1 MAAASIRKA
10 VGSSLRARSLT
21 LANEKLAPTAARLN
35 MKLAVLAM
43 LSRVL
48 VFAVA
53 IAARNTL
60 PMRPCTQCWDIG
72 VPFVNLFSRWDSAY
86 YANIAMLGY
95 PHQITARWAFFPGYP
110 ILIGMLGRFLTIT
123 VQLKL
128 VPAVYLAGFLVSNL
142 AFFGAVFYLSRL
154 STMIL
159 NNRRLAFISA
169 ALLAFYPA
177 GVFLSAVCSDSL
189 FLLLT
194 ISSLYYCWRDN
205 LGRSAALGFLASL
218 TRPVGVL
225 LVAPIAYKLLQ
236 DSSRRNASRSY
247 LPAVG
252 IMLGFLSFVAYSQL
266 MTGTMFASSIAER
279 SFWLVYFNPY
289 DRFMEDLHE
298 ILVNPIILPYLVLSL
313 SAIVA
318 YIQRVRNRDE
328 TAIGLYA
335 ICLLAAYLISPL
347 DSFARYSITLLPMYW
362 SFSRW
367 AGHSAARVLIYAL
380 FLVLL
385 AIGTALFVNWYRF
398 Y

>member
-1 MAAASIRKA
+1 M
-10 VGSSLRARSLT
+10 
-21 LANEKLAPTAARLN
+21 KL
-35 MKLAVLAM
+35 LAVLA
-43 LSRVL
+43 LSSRIL
-48 VFAVA
+48 VFGIAVA
-53 IAARNTL
+53 AKDTL
-60 PMRPCTQCWDIG
+60 PTRSCTQCWDIG
-72 VPFVNLFSRWDSAY
+72 VPFVDLFSRWDSGY

-123 VQLKL
+123 VHLKL
-128 VPAVYLAGFLVSNL
+128 VPAVYLAGFLASNV
-142 AFFGAVFYLSRL
+142 AFFGAVYYMSRFSAL
-154 STMIL
+154 IL

-177 GVFLSAVCSDSL
+177 GVFLSAVYSDSL

-194 ISSLYYCWRDN
+194 ISSLYYWWRDD

-225 LVAPIAYKLLQ
+225 LVVPIVYKLLQ
-236 DSSRRNASRSY
+236 DSSRRNAVRYY
-247 LPAVG
+247 LPVVG

-279 SFWLVYFNPY
+279 SYWLVYFNPY
-289 DRFMEDLHE
+289 DRFWGNLREM
-298 ILVNPIILPYLVLSL
+298 LVNPIILPYLILSL
-313 SAIVA
+313 SAVVA
-318 YIQRVRNRDE
+318 YIQRVRHRDE
-328 TAIGLYA
+328 AAIGLYA

-347 DSFARYSITLLPMYW
+347 DSFPRYSITLLPTYW

-367 AGHSAARVLIYAL
+367 SEQSAARVLICAL
-380 FLVLL
+380 FLILL
-385 AIGTALFVNWYRF
+385 TIGTALFVDWYGF

>member
-1 MAAASIRKA
+1 
-10 VGSSLRARSLT
+10 
-21 LANEKLAPTAARLN
+21 
-35 MKLAVLAM
+35 
-43 LSRVL
+43 
-48 VFAVA
+48 
-53 IAARNTL
+53 
-60 PMRPCTQCWDIG
+60 
-72 VPFVNLFSRWDSAY
+72 
-86 YANIAMLGY
+86 
-95 PHQITARWAFFPGYP
+95 
-110 ILIGMLGRFLTIT
+110 
-123 VQLKL
+123 
-128 VPAVYLAGFLVSNL
+128 
-142 AFFGAVFYLSRL
+142 
-154 STMIL
+154 MIL

-177 GVFLSAVCSDSL
+177 GVFLSAVYSDSL

-225 LVAPIAYKLLQ
+225 LVAPIVYKLLQ
-236 DSSRRNASRSY
+236 DSSRRNALRSY

-279 SFWLVYFNPY
+279 SYWLVYFNPY
-289 DRFMEDLHE
+289 DRFWGNLREM
-298 ILVNPIILPYLVLSL
+298 LVNPIILPYLILSL
-313 SAIVA
+313 SAVVA
-318 YIQRVRNRDE
+318 YIQRVRHRDE
-328 TAIGLYA
+328 AAIGLYA

-347 DSFARYSITLLPMYW
+347 DSFARYSITLLPTYW

-367 AGHSAARVLIYAL
+367 SEHSAARVLIYAL